1 VTFEI
6 ETIETYGM
14 ETALRALRRPMNRTP
29 NGNDTPTDD
38 DMRLMKSLVL
48 KGDDHA
54 KFARMIGVGFT
65 IKAPRYWWIEFA
77 TYRAGFESVSESTMH
92 RKMSEPFKESDFEF
106 GSLASADPEKETLK
120 RLEWLRDMV
129 IKNHAD
135 LYLLKQ
141 EIPESYLQTRDI
153 VANYQALRHI
163 YHARKG
169 HKLPHWQVFR
179 EWMEGLPYSE
189 LITVTKE

>member
-1 VTFEI
+1 MTFEI

-14 ETALRALRRPMNRTP
+14 ATALRALRRPMNQTP
-29 NGNDTPTDD
+29 SGALDPNCDD
-38 DMRLMKSLVL
+38 LRLMKSLVL

-65 IKAPRYWWIEFA
+65 VRAPRYWWIEFA
-77 TYRAGFESVSESTMH
+77 TYRAGIESVSESTMH
-92 RKMSEPFKESDFEF
+92 RKMSEPFDWVDFEE
-106 GSLASADPEKETLK
+106 GSS
-120 RLEWLRDMV
+120 
-129 IKNHAD
+129 HAD
-135 LYLLKQ
+135 SLDDAIDSLNYCRELYIAGNIPLYQFKQ

-153 VANYQALRHI
+153 IANYQALRHI

-189 LITVTKE
+189 LICATS

>member
-1 VTFEI
+1 MTFEI

-14 ETALRALRRPMNRTP
+14 KTALRALRRPMNRKP
-29 NGNDTPTDD
+29 NGNEMPTDD
-38 DMRLMKSLVL
+38 DLRLMKSLVL

-77 TYRAGFESVSESTMH
+77 TYRAGIESVSESTMH
-92 RKMSEPFKESDFEF
+92 RKMSEPFVDGDFEDGNLSYNYLDDINSSRVSF
-106 GSLASADPEKETLK
+106 LKGYDTLY
-120 RLEWLRDMV
+120 
-129 IKNHAD
+129 D
-135 LYLLKQ
+135 LKGM
-141 EIPESYLQTRDI
+141 IPESYLQTRDI

-179 EWMEGLPYSE
+179 EWMEVLPYSE

>member
-1 VTFEI
+1 MTFEI

-14 ETALRALRRPMNRTP
+14 ATALRALRRPMNREP
-29 NGNDTPTDD
+29 NGNETPTAD
-38 DMRLMKSLVL
+38 DMRLIKSLVL

-65 IKAPRYWWIEFA
+65 VRAPRYWWIEFA
-77 TYRAGFESVSESTMH
+77 TYRAGIESVSESTMH
-92 RKMSEPFKESDFEF
+92 RKMSEPFEYDDFEDENIPCDYLENLDLERKMLTI
-106 GSLASADPEKETLK
+106 GHSDLVTLK
-120 RLEWLRDMV
+120 GM
-129 IKNHAD
+129 
-135 LYLLKQ
+135 
-141 EIPESYLQTRDI
+141 IPESYLQTRDI
-153 VANYQALRHI
+153 IANYQALRHI

-189 LITVTKE
+189 LICVDSAK

>member
-1 VTFEI
+1 MTFEI

-14 ETALRALRRPMNRTP
+14 ATALRALRRPMNRLP
-29 NGNDTPTDD
+29 AGNTEPLDT
-38 DMRLMKSLVL
+38 DMRLMLFL
-48 KGDDHA
+48 IQKGDDHA

-65 IKAPRYWWIEFA
+65 VKAPRYWWIEFA
-77 TYRAGFESVSESTMH
+77 TYRAGIESVSESTMH
-92 RKMSEPFKESDFEF
+92 RKMSEPFREEDFES
-106 GSLASADPEKETLK
+106 GSRNNFDS
-120 RLEWLRDMV
+120 RLNDILNECAFEV
-129 IKNHAD
+129 KNGNESIE
-135 LYLLKQ
+135 YLKQ

-153 VANYQALRHI
+153 IANYQALRHI

-189 LITVTKE
+189 LICATS